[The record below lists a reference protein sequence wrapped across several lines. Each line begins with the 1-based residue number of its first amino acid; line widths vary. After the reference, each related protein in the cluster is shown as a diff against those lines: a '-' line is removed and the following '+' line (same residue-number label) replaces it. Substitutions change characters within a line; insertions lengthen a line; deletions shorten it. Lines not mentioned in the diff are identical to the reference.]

1 MKKLF
6 GVGVFFII
14 ILILFHDKII
24 EKYINYKLSKW
35 VEKDIIFK
43 EFSFEYPNLI
53 NIKGLNIINSKPINY
68 RNIFE
73 SDEIY
78 FNIDLKSYLFNEL
91 VIINNL
97 VIENPNFYL
106 EIVIKNNK
114 VEGENEIRE
123 KVFIEDNIGVAKKIN
138 EKLPDKI
145 WPTKERDK
153 NFLIL
158 KSFINNGTAFI
169 KINSIKEPSKI
180 NLSGF
185 EFSNFGNQKGFQHY
199 KDILKIIFF
208 DIFAREPDIS
218 KKKILKEVYKF

>member
-1 MKKLF
+1 VKKLL
-6 GVGVFFII
+6 GVVILII
-14 ILILFHDKII
+14 ITLIFFHNKII

-35 VEKDIIFK
+35 VEKDITFE

-53 NIKGLNIINSKPINY
+53 NIKGINIINSKPINY
-68 RNIFE
+68 KNIFE

-78 FNIDLKSYLFNEL
+78 FNIDLKSYFLNEL
-91 VIINNL
+91 VIINDL

-106 EIVIKNNK
+106 ELVVKNTK
-114 VEGENEIRE
+114 LEGVNESKE

-145 WPTKERDK
+145 WPIKKKDK

-169 KINSIKEPSKI
+169 KISSIKEPSKI
-180 NLSGF
+180 SLSSF
-185 EFSNFGNQKGFQHY
+185 KFSNIGNQKGYQHY

-208 DIFAREPDIS
+208 DIFGREPDLS

>member
-1 MKKLF
+1 VKKLF
-6 GVGVFFII
+6 GIIFFITI
-14 ILILFHDKII
+14 ILILFHDKLI
-24 EKYINYKLSKW
+24 EKYLNYKLSKW

-68 RNIFE
+68 VNIFE

-78 FNIDLKSYLFNEL
+78 FNIDLKSYFLNEL

-106 EIVIKNNK
+106 ELVLKNTK
-114 VEGENEIRE
+114 FDGDNESKE
-123 KVFIEDNIGVAKKIN
+123 KVLIEDNIGVAKKIN

-145 WPTKERDK
+145 WPTKKKDK

-169 KINSIKEPSKI
+169 KISSIKEPSKI
-180 NLSGF
+180 SLSSF
-185 EFSNFGNQKGFQHY
+185 EFSNIGNQKGFQHY

-208 DIFAREPDIS
+208 DICGREPDLS